1 MPDNIKFVKEDEAQA
16 YSDEL
21 NKPSR
26 MSFQEGGAPKLP
38 SKVATRKQA
47 EALQD
52 QQGGGTVV
60 MQNPDG
66 TFSVVSNNEGYS
78 FGYNLGG
85 GVSKKS
91 GTRKDTSKP
100 KKLPRDIFPD
110 LQPQL
115 DKITI
120 KEARSSINGGAAIK
134 GNKFTGTF

>member
-66 TFSVVSNNEGYS
+66 TFSVVPNDERYS
-78 FGYNLGG
+78 FGYNKGGSAKSDPAALKKAIAANKAAMGMGDLLGIPTPKEI
-85 GVSKKS
+85 KKS
-91 GTRKDTSKP
+91 TAKP
-100 KKLPRDIFPD
+100 RNFK
-110 LQPQL
+110 
-115 DKITI
+115 
-120 KEARSSINGGAAIK
+120 
-134 GNKFTGTF
+134 GTF